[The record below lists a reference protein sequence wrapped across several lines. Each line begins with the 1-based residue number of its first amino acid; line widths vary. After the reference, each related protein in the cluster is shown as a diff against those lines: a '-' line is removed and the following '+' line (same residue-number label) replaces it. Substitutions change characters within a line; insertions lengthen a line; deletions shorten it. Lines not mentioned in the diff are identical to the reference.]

1 MTGKQKKL
9 NNILI
14 SGLIVNVILNLVLI
28 PVYGIEGAA
37 IATLISM
44 VFWNS
49 MIVAVIYKTD
59 KIKIFIS

>member
-14 SGLIVNVILNLVLI
+14 SGLIVNVVLNLVLI
-28 PVYGIEGAA
+28 PIYGIEGAA

-49 MIVAVIYKTD
+49 LIVAVIYRAD
-59 KIKIFIS
+59 RIKIFIS